1 MSQTNEVIQFIRD
14 NGSIT
19 TMDAFGLGITRLASR
34 VHEIRAFGIPVEKQ
48 MVEVQNRKGETCR
61 VARYTI
67 PPKVVFHG
75 ELRMVRGNTNEVS
88 EGMDRL

>member
-1 MSQTNEVIQFIRD
+1 MSQATDIIEYIRD

-34 VHEIRAFGIPVEKQ
+34 VHELRSFGIGVEKE
-48 MVEVQNRKGETCR
+48 MVSVLNRKGETCR

-67 PPKVVFHG
+67 PGVVPACF
-75 ELRMVRGNTNEVS
+75 RART
-88 EGMDRL
+88 